1 MLNKAPTKIYDYI
14 IVGAGSAGC
23 VLANRLSE
31 NGKYTVC
38 ILEAGPADKTPLA
51 SIPAAFGGFMFSKKY
66 NWAYN
71 AKPESSIRNGEP
83 IFVPRGKML
92 GGSSSTNA
100 MLYIRGQKQDYDHWQ
115 SLGNEGWSYNDILPY
130 FKRSESNTRGECHYH
145 GGNGP
150 LHVSDG
156 TVGYPVNKAFIAASA
171 EAGYNIT
178 NDFNNDSQE
187 GAGYYQCTIK
197 DGKRC
202 SAAKAYLVPALTR
215 KNITAIVEALT
226 TKIIIEHKIA
236 VGVEY
241 IKRGKSHVI
250 KANREVIIS
259 GGAINSPQLLML
271 SGIGEKHQ
279 LQQLG
284 IDCIHHLPG
293 VGKNLQEH
301 VDACVLVKSKKR
313 DGLSTS
319 LRGLLRMLP
328 DTLKYMTKKQGKLAN
343 TITEAGAFL
352 KSNEQLDRPDIQLH
366 MAPLL
371 YDDNG
376 RAIKLMM
383 NEGYSCHVCVL
394 RPKSTGT
401 VTLKS
406 ANPTISPEIDFN
418 FFSHPAD
425 KKILI
430 DGIKVI
436 RKIFA
441 APSFDEYRGEELHPG
456 IQAQCD
462 EEIFVKSKEL
472 LGTVF
477 HPVGTC
483 KMGNDEAA
491 VVNHQLQVHGINHLR
506 VVDASIMPTL
516 ISGNTNA
523 PTMAIAEKAA
533 DMILSAAH
541 QLSLNNQ

>member
-1 MLNKAPTKIYDYI
+1 MPNEEPTKTYDYI

-31 NGKYTVC
+31 NAKYTVC
-38 ILEAGPADKTPLA
+38 VLEAGPADKTPFS
-51 SIPAAFGGFMFSKKY
+51 SIPAAFGYFMFSKKY

-71 AKPESSIRNGEP
+71 AKPEPSIRNGEP
-83 IFVPRGKML
+83 IFVPRGKLL

-130 FKRSESNTRGECHYH
+130 FKKSESNTRGESHYH
-145 GGNGP
+145 GRNGP

-171 EAGYNIT
+171 EAGFNIT
-178 NDFNNDSQE
+178 DDFNNDSQE

-202 SAAKAYLVPALTR
+202 SAAKAFLAPALTK
-215 KNITAIVEALT
+215 KNTTVIVEALT
-226 TKIIIEHKIA
+226 TKIIIEHKTAI
-236 VGVEY
+236 GVEY
-241 IKRGKSHVI
+241 VKQGKSQII

-271 SGIGEKHQ
+271 SGIGEKQQ
-279 LQQLG
+279 LQQQG
-284 IDCIHHLPG
+284 INCIHDLPG

-301 VDACVLVKSKKR
+301 VDACVLVKSNKR

-319 LRGLLRMLP
+319 IRGLVRMLP

-352 KSNEQLDRPDIQLH
+352 KSNKQVDRPDIQLH

-394 RPKSTGT
+394 RPKSRGT
-401 VTLKS
+401 VSLKS
-406 ANPTISPEIDFN
+406 ASPTVAPEIDFN

-441 APSFDEYRGEELHPG
+441 TSAFDEHRGEEIHPG
-456 IQAQCD
+456 VQAQSD
-462 EEIFVKSKEL
+462 EDIFIKSKEL

-483 KMGNDEAA
+483 KMGNDDSA
-491 VVNHQLQVHGINHLR
+491 VVDQELRVHGIKSLR

-533 DMILSAAH
+533 DMILYG
-541 QLSLNNQ
+541 

>member
-1 MLNKAPTKIYDYI
+1 MPNEEPTKTYDYI

-31 NGKYTVC
+31 NAKYTVC
-38 ILEAGPADKTPLA
+38 VLEAGPADKTPFS
-51 SIPAAFGGFMFSKKY
+51 SIPAAFGYFMFSKKY

-71 AKPESSIRNGEP
+71 AKPEPSIRNGEP
-83 IFVPRGKML
+83 IFVPRGKLL

-130 FKRSESNTRGECHYH
+130 FKKSESNTRGESHYH
-145 GGNGP
+145 GRNGP

-171 EAGYNIT
+171 EAGFNIT
-178 NDFNNDSQE
+178 DDFNNDSQE

-202 SAAKAYLVPALTR
+202 SAAKAFLAPALTK
-215 KNITAIVEALT
+215 KNTTVIVEALT
-226 TKIIIEHKIA
+226 TKIIIEHKTAI
-236 VGVEY
+236 GVEY
-241 IKRGKSHVI
+241 VKQGKSQII

-271 SGIGEKHQ
+271 SGIGEKQQ
-279 LQQLG
+279 LQQQG
-284 IDCIHHLPG
+284 INCIHDLPG

-301 VDACVLVKSKKR
+301 VDACVLVKSNKR

-319 LRGLLRMLP
+319 IRGLVRMLP

-352 KSNEQLDRPDIQLH
+352 KSNKQVDRPDIQLH

-394 RPKSTGT
+394 RPKSRGT
-401 VTLKS
+401 VSLKS
-406 ANPTISPEIDFN
+406 ASPTVAPEIDFN

-430 DGIKVI
+430 DGMRRDSPWRSSTK
-436 RKIFA
+436 
-441 APSFDEYRGEELHPG
+441 
-456 IQAQCD
+456 
-462 EEIFVKSKEL
+462 
-472 LGTVF
+472 
-477 HPVGTC
+477 
-483 KMGNDEAA
+483 
-491 VVNHQLQVHGINHLR
+491 
-506 VVDASIMPTL
+506 
-516 ISGNTNA
+516 
-523 PTMAIAEKAA
+523 
-533 DMILSAAH
+533 
-541 QLSLNNQ
+541 

>member
-1 MLNKAPTKIYDYI
+1 MPDKNYDYI

-38 ILEAGPADKTPLA
+38 ILEAGPADKTPFA
-51 SIPAAFGGFMFSKKY
+51 SIPAAFGYFMFSKKY
-66 NWAYN
+66 NWAYS
-71 AKPESSIRNGEP
+71 AKIEPSIRNGTP
-83 IFVPRGKML
+83 IFVPRGKTL

-100 MLYIRGQKQDYDHWQ
+100 MLYIRGQKQDYDHWA
-115 SLGNEGWSYNDILPY
+115 SLGNEGWSYDNMLPY
-130 FKRSESNTRGECHYH
+130 FKKSECNSRGESQFH
-145 GGNGP
+145 GTNGP

-156 TVGYPVNKAFIAASA
+156 TVGYPVNKTFIAASA

-178 NDFNNDSQE
+178 DDFNNDSQE

-202 SAAKAYLVPALTR
+202 SSAKAFLTPVFYR
-215 KNITAIVEALT
+215 NNATIIVEALT
-226 TKIIIEHKIA
+226 TKILIEHKKATGI
-236 VGVEY
+236 EF
-241 IKRGKSHVI
+241 IKSGKTQRI
-250 KANREVIIS
+250 KANKEVIIS

-271 SGIGEKHQ
+271 SGIGEQQH
-279 LQQLG
+279 LQQQG
-284 IDCIHHLPG
+284 IHCIHNLPG

-319 LRGLLRMLP
+319 VRGLLRMLP
-328 DTLKYMTKKQGKLAN
+328 DTIKYFSNKQGKLAN

-352 KSNEQLDRPDIQLH
+352 KSSEDSQRPDIQLH

-376 RAIKLMM
+376 RAINLMRT
-383 NEGYSCHVCVL
+383 EGYSCHVCVL

-401 VTLKS
+401 ITLKS
-406 ANPTISPEIDFN
+406 ADPRVSPEIDFN
-418 FFSHPAD
+418 FFSHPDD
-425 KKILI
+425 KKILV

-441 APSFDEYRGEELHPG
+441 APAFDNYRAEEIHPG
-456 IQAQCD
+456 INVQSD
-462 EEIFVKSKEL
+462 EDIFIKSKEL

-483 KMGNDEAA
+483 KMGHDDHA
-491 VVNHQLQVHGINHLR
+491 VVDQELRVHGIKSLR

-523 PTMAIAEKAA
+523 PTIAIAEKAA
-533 DMILSAAH
+533 DLILST
-541 QLSLNNQ
+541 